1 MRCAIKT
8 CKHNIIINKADFPV
22 VKAHVPELSSARI
35 CQHKLCTTLSANAD
49 INYRLSHQPDI
60 SKFYPSLTLGIK

>member
-35 CQHKLCTTLSANAD
+35 CQHKLCTRHCPKRKYKLPSFLSKCT
-49 INYRLSHQPDI
+49 IVYVLLDI
-60 SKFYPSLTLGIK
+60 SELK